1 MLWAAIH
8 LPRRALDAALRR
20 CLEQVVHHLLLA
32 IDGDRAATGQRRHVD
47 AEQRTVERNLGAA
60 MDQPLAIEPAA
71 EAQPMHQ
78 VGRHLFQHAGTHPPL
93 DIGPVAPFQHDRG
106 NALRRE
112 QMGQEHA
119 GRAGADNGYAGAHSH
134 PLMIRAR

>member
-1 MLWAAIH
+1 MVK
-8 LPRRALDAALRR
+8 R
-20 CLEQVVHHLLLA
+20 C
-32 IDGDRAATGQRRHVD
+32 HVD

-60 MDQPLAIEPAA
+60 MDQPLAIKPLAK
-71 EAQPMHQ
+71 AQPMHQ

-119 GRAGADNGYAGAHSH
+119 GRAGTDNGYAGAHSH